1 MIMYW
6 WVVYD
11 VPEGGR
17 MMVLVPTEKL
27 LEIMPNEWYLALV
40 EILTYIIQASLAV
53 AFMAIVIK
61 RAIEVIKGELS
72 R

>member
-1 MIMYW
+1 MYW